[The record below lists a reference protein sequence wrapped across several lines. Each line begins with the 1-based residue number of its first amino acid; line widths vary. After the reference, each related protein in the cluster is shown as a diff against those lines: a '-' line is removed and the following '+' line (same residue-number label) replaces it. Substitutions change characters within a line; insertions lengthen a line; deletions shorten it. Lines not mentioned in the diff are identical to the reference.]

1 MPNIEI
7 SGTKGLVQVSGAGG
21 HLKSVG
27 SAPTIVATTGGN
39 GTCTISGTDV
49 IGEITFANTW
59 ADGDTAAVT
68 FASAYGTAP
77 KVMVSSAARVSD
89 AGVSLIE
96 IDTIAVSTTG
106 FTLTASG
113 ACAGSL
119 TYLVI
124 ETAAS

>member
-1 MPNIEI
+1 MPNLEI
-7 SGTKGLVQVSGAGG
+7 SSKKGLVQVSGAGG

-27 SAPTIVATTGGN
+27 SAPTIAAATAGN
-39 GTCTISGTDV
+39 GACTISGTDT
-49 IGEITFANTW
+49 IGEISFTNTW

-68 FASAYGTAP
+68 FASEYGSAP
-77 KVMVSSAARVSD
+77 KVMISQGARVNASG
-89 AGVSLIE
+89 ASLIE
-96 IDTIAVSTTG
+96 IDTIAVTTTG

-124 ETAAS
+124 ETSAS

>member
-27 SAPTIVATTGGN
+27 SAPTIVATTTGDGD
-39 GTCTISGTDV
+39 CTISGTDV
-49 IGEITFANTW
+49 IGEITFTGTW
-59 ADGDTAAVT
+59 DDNDTAAVT
-68 FASAYGTAP
+68 FASEFGTAP
-77 KVMVSSAARVSD
+77 KVMVSAAARVSGT
-89 AGVSLIE
+89 GVSLIE

-113 ACAGSL
+113 TCAGSL